1 MAVVSSTLAFISLQQ
16 DNVAWKLLHAQNA
29 PIILSILDENLGKET
44 GKRTVADLVSLVD
57 ADLEVLRERVPEIGP
72 KRSARD
78 YCEQWRRDGYLVR
91 KPLADS
97 RQETYELS
105 AGALAAISFAKGL
118 AKPHR
123 AATKSRLNMILNQ
136 IAELSLA
143 TDCDIDRRR
152 KVLLAEKQRIE
163 DQLAEL
169 DQGTLDTM
177 DPDQA
182 LEQARDI
189 LNLAQEIPR
198 DFVSVSAEFEEIAKN
213 LYIKLI
219 GYEEGY
225 QDTLE
230 GVFAGID
237 HITQSPPGQSFGGF
251 YALLRDSEAL
261 EKLQDD
267 IDSIL
272 DTDFACMLEAEER
285 RFLRRFVQTLLD
297 QARDVNETKTGLSRG
312 LRKLVQSQSFQQDRV
327 LRRFLDQTLGM
338 ASVLTESYSCTFAL
352 PIELELTKTMIA
364 PISRLELYNPADA
377 SAQPIPASA
386 FEENGRLTLAE
397 LYEQVREVEI
407 DYDELVG
414 NVNAFFAERDAS
426 NSKHPSIGEILDKYP
441 ATQGIASI
449 AGLMVLASD
458 QGIRTN
464 ESEIIRW
471 QSKSGRHL
479 QARVDTF
486 LFVKEVR

>member
-1 MAVVSSTLAFISLQQ
+1 MAVVSSTLALLSLQQ
-16 DNVAWKLLHAQNA
+16 DNIAWKLLHAQNA
-29 PIILSILDENLGKET
+29 PIIISILDEHLGKEA
-44 GKRTVADLVSLVD
+44 GKRTVAELVSLID
-57 ADLEVLRERVPEIGP
+57 ADLEVLRERVPEIGS

-105 AGALAAISFAKGL
+105 ASALTAMSFAKGL

-123 AATKSRLNMILNQ
+123 AATKSRLSMILDQ

-143 TDCDIDRRR
+143 TDNDIDRRR
-152 KVLLAEKQRIE
+152 KVLLADKQRIE
-163 DQLAEL
+163 DQLEAL
-169 DQGTLDTM
+169 DQGTFDIM

-182 LEQARDI
+182 LEKVRDI

-198 DFVSVSAEFEEIAKN
+198 DFVSVSAEFEEIAKT
-213 LYIKLI
+213 LYAKLI
-219 GYEEGY
+219 SYEEGY

-251 YALLRDSEAL
+251 YALLRDAEAL

-272 DTDFACMLEAEER
+272 DTDFACNLDAEER

-312 LRKLVQSQSFQQDRV
+312 LRKLDRV
-327 LRRFLDQTLGM
+327 LRRLLDQTLGI
-338 ASVLTESYSCTFAL
+338 ASVLTESYSCTHAL
-352 PIELELTKTMIA
+352 PIELELTKTTIA

-377 SAQPIPASA
+377 SAQPIPATK
-386 FEENGRLTLAE
+386 FEEGGTLTVAE

-414 NVNAFFAERDAS
+414 NVNAFFAEREPS
-426 NSKHPSIGEILDKYP
+426 NLEHPSIGEILEKYP

-464 ESEIIRW
+464 ESETIRW
-471 QSKSGRHL
+471 QSKSGRCL
-479 QARVDTF
+479 QARINTF

>member
-1 MAVVSSTLAFISLQQ
+1 M
-16 DNVAWKLLHAQNA
+16 
-29 PIILSILDENLGKET
+29 
-44 GKRTVADLVSLVD
+44 
-57 ADLEVLRERVPEIGP
+57 
-72 KRSARD
+72 
-78 YCEQWRRDGYLVR
+78 
-91 KPLADS
+91 
-97 RQETYELS
+97 
-105 AGALAAISFAKGL
+105 
-118 AKPHR
+118 
-123 AATKSRLNMILNQ
+123 
-136 IAELSLA
+136 
-143 TDCDIDRRR
+143 
-152 KVLLAEKQRIE
+152 
-163 DQLAEL
+163 
-169 DQGTLDTM
+169 
-177 DPDQA
+177 
-182 LEQARDI
+182 
-189 LNLAQEIPR
+189 
-198 DFVSVSAEFEEIAKN
+198 
-213 LYIKLI
+213 
-219 GYEEGY
+219 
-225 QDTLE
+225 
-230 GVFAGID
+230 
-237 HITQSPPGQSFGGF
+237 
-251 YALLRDSEAL
+251 
-261 EKLQDD
+261 
-267 IDSIL
+267 
-272 DTDFACMLEAEER
+272 
-285 RFLRRFVQTLLD
+285 
-297 QARDVNETKTGLSRG
+297 NETKTGLSRG